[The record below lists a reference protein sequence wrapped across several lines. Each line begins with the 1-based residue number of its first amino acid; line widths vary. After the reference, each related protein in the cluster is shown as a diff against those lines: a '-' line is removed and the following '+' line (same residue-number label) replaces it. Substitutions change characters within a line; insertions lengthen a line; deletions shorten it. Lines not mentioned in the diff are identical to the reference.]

1 MELFFPR
8 GEIAMLPDSL
18 RSSLQ
23 DNPAHGLM
31 DLDGHPPRGV
41 IDLDGLPS
49 PTASSPQAVMATNV
63 SSVNG

>member
-1 MELFFPR
+1 
-8 GEIAMLPDSL
+8 MLPDSL